1 MELLKSRSNLVQ
13 KAQYDRIINFLTS
26 DEAPNAESEAD
37 YYNARRRFKLIEG
50 NEGPLL
56 IRTKRES
63 IGDLRSI
70 VHADELFDKILALYR
85 SIQPCTA
92 NKLHEYLRER
102 YLNVSLESCRLF
114 LSCYMLLKSPRILRE
129 GYLSIID
136 MSILPDKKASWILL
150 YQDYPSK
157 RSYARAL
164 NSKRCRI
171 VADELCKILIMEGFC
186 EAIYSDQGKQFTSKV
201 LNEIANIIPSINIAY
216 QKSHYHRIQISLL
229 QSFKNKVLE
238 WIEHNPQL
246 GWSIGIYICVAAL
259 NHGRTAT
266 DAIETGYHEKDDDSV
281 EMAGYHEK
289 DDDSVEMAG
298 YHEKDDN
305 SVEMACY
312 FERFYDPKRYRWPG
326 IPIASLDLVRDTA
339 RIEMQRLGLRAM
351 PNSRGGD
358 SLFCSIS
365 QHFTAFGGKLGCSTS
380 ELRVKAVDFL
390 LDSDLAQRFIELADL
405 NIRYE
410 SLKSYVA
417 RDRRTWPPPQVC
429 FAISQILSIRINLFM
444 EYECGGGFGD
454 EVVVFWPQSK
464 VMSCYPPIPSAE
476 WMCIRYNI
484 NTEHFVVLL
493 PTNHTSFAK
502 RRRGR
507 KRKNIPPPENLAPL
521 SPGSCR
527 QFR

>member
-13 KAQYDRIINFLTS
+13 KAQYDRIINLLTS
-26 DEAPNAESEAD
+26 DAAPNAESEAD

-201 LNEIANIIPSINIAY
+201 LNEIANIIPSINIVY

-259 NHGRTAT
+259 NHGRIAT

-289 DDDSVEMAG
+289 DDDA
-298 YHEKDDN
+298 
-305 SVEMACY
+305 VEMACY

-405 NIRYE
+405 TIRYE

-429 FAISQILSIRINLFM
+429 FAISQILGIRINLFM

-521 SPGSCR
+521 SPGSRR